1 MWDRHHY
8 MKHFVLLTLFSMLNA
23 LSIAQSEEPLYTKSI
38 KDAKPGAN
46 NESIVTGNDGVSRIS
61 KISIPTIRTYLPKT
75 SNRNDIAVII
85 FPGGGYAINA
95 IKHEGWD
102 VGEYLSS
109 QGFTAF
115 VVKYR
120 LPDSST
126 MEHPEKGPLQDAQ
139 EAILFVRKKAK
150 SLGIDPKKVG
160 VLGFSAG
167 GHLAAT
173 VSTHFVYHK
182 KPATVRPDFSIL
194 IYPVI
199 SMHKEYAHPGSHDN
213 LLGKNAGIEVENLY
227 SNELQVKPITPP
239 AFLVHAKD
247 DRVKVENSYLYRD
260 ALIKNNVP
268 VETLFY
274 EKGGHGYGMYNKQ
287 SDIFWPAKVV
297 EWMKNLN

>member
-1 MWDRHHY
+1 
-8 MKHFVLLTLFSMLNA
+8 MKQLVLLSLFSMLH
-23 LSIAQSEEPLYTKSI
+23 SFTSAQTEQPLYAKSI
-38 KDAKPGAN
+38 PGAKPSPNTEN
-46 NESIVTGNDGVSRIS
+46 NVTGNDGMVRIS
-61 KISIPTIRTYLPKT
+61 KISQPTIRIYLPKEE
-75 SNRNDIAVII
+75 NRNNMAVII

-102 VGEYLSS
+102 VAEYLAA
-109 QGFTAF
+109 QGFAAF

-126 MEHPEKGPLQDAQ
+126 MEHPDKGPLQDAQ
-139 EAILFVRKKAK
+139 EAIQFVRKKAK
-150 SLGIDPKKVG
+150 SFGIDPKKVG

-173 VSTHFVYHK
+173 ASTHFIYHK
-182 KPATVRPDFSIL
+182 KPAKVRPDFSIL

-199 SMHKEYAHPGSHDN
+199 SMNKEFSHTGSHDN
-213 LLGKNAGIEVENLY
+213 LIGKKATAEMENLY

-247 DRVKVENSYLYRD
+247 DRVKVENSYMYRD

-268 VETLFY
+268 VETLFF

-297 EWMKNLN
+297 EWMKKLN